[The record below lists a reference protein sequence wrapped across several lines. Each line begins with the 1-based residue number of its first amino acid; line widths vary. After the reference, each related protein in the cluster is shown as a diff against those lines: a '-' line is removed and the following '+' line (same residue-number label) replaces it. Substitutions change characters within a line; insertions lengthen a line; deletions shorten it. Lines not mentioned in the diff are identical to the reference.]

1 MWRKLAI
8 CNNLPLPHSVP
19 NHLKN
24 VVSLELA
31 GHINMIVSTNV
42 NLIVNAIFI
51 LVYISFYFFQK
62 RFFQNVK
69 RC

>member
-8 CNNLPLPHSVP
+8 CNNLPLPHNSVP

-62 RFFQNVK
+62 RFFKV
-69 RC
+69 